1 MIIYSDMDGV
11 LADFFGALAQEYFVD
26 HWKEIEDIDAVLEE
40 LKGTQFF
47 SQLPTFHMVTYP
59 LIGHLK
65 EIESTNKFIQWG
77 IISTPLRCDHEH
89 SIRQKTKWL
98 HLKNLM
104 PSKHNLHFLYDKEQ
118 LATNRL
124 DGSPNVLI
132 DDKPTNITK
141 WNKKGGIGLQFQA
154 NKDSVEV
161 LKRRI
166 NEVIT

>member
-11 LADFFGALAQEYFVD
+11 LADFFGDLAIKNNVD
-26 HWKEIEDIDAVLEE
+26 HWGEIKDINKALEE
-40 LKGTQFF
+40 LSGTQFF
-47 SQLPTFHMVTYP
+47 SRLPTFHMITYP
-59 LIGHLK
+59 LVGHLK

-132 DDKPTNITK
+132 DDKPTNIKK
-141 WNKKGGIGLQFQA
+141 WNDAGVIGLQFQA
-154 NKDSVEV
+154 NKDSVDV